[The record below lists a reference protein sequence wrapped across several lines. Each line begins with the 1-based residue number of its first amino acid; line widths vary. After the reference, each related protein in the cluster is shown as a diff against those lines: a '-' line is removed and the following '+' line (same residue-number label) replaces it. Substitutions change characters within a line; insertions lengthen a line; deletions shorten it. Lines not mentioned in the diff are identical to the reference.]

1 MNEWGVVI
9 VIVTLAGLIGAF
21 VKPLLNWN
29 TSLTE
34 NTMAIRGLTDTI
46 KGNEARNEKEHN
58 EIWDKLDEH
67 DGRIS
72 DIEKGGAG

>member
-9 VIVTLAGLIGAF
+9 VIVTLAGLVGAF

-34 NTMAIRGLTDTI
+34 NTMALRAQTEII
-46 KGNEARNEKEHN
+46 KANETRNEKEHG

-72 DIEKGGAG
+72 DIEKRGAD